1 MAPVQQSLSGKERL
15 VRKLTSHICEG
26 KAAVNEV
33 VALDEPGSGGASHKY
48 GINGG
53 KNAVFVAPDIV
64 FQNGPINEVGV
75 NGVQNEDLLAI
86 VIDRLQG
93 FQSGQFACREN
104 AIALTKIQEAM
115 HWLLHRTRERVARGV
130 EGTHTK

>member
-1 MAPVQQSLSGKERL
+1 M
-15 VRKLTSHICEG
+15 RKLTSHLCEG

-33 VALDEPGSGGASHKY
+33 LALDEPGVGGASHKY
-48 GINGG
+48 GINLLGDKSCSG
-53 KNAVFVAPDIV
+53 PMVS

-86 VIDRLQG
+86 IIDRMQG
-93 FQSGQFACREN
+93 FQSGKFACREN
-104 AIALTKIQEAM
+104 AIALTHLQDAM

-130 EGTHTK
+130 EGTHAK